1 MTILCF
7 AAAALLAVTAGAP
20 PQPAPAQTPGAAPA
34 IAGTW
39 TFDPYVSDH
48 PEQIALALR
57 LDTGDGFGARGRGN
71 DSGDDNGGN
80 PSAGR
85 RPELGRGRGAG
96 MHGPAMSEADRTL
109 LTELT
114 DAVRFPPL
122 RLAITASDAG
132 LRFDTGPGEPALV
145 HPDGKPEKRQLRNGV
160 VTRTARR
167 DGSRLVVSDEVG
179 QAGTLTHTYEV
190 APTTGQLV
198 VRVAFTPATGEASPL
213 EIKLVYD
220 NH

>member
-1 MTILCF
+1 MTILFF

-20 PQPAPAQTPGAAPA
+20 QQSGPAQTPAASPA
-34 IAGTW
+34 LAGTW
-39 TFDPYVSDH
+39 AFDPYVSDH
-48 PEQIALALR
+48 PVQIALALR
-57 LDTGDGFGARGRGN
+57 LDTGDGRLETRRG
-71 DSGDDNGGN
+71 DGDDRGT
-80 PSAGR
+80 AD
-85 RPELGRGRGAG
+85 RPPRDAGRGRGGG
-96 MHGPAMSEADRTL
+96 MRGPAMSEADRAL

-122 RLAITASDAG
+122 RLVISASDAG
-132 LRFDTGPGEPALV
+132 LRFDTGPGEPAVV
-145 HPDGKPEKRQLRNGV
+145 HADGKPEKRQLRSGA
-160 VTRTARR
+160 VTRTARW

-198 VRVAFTPATGEASPL
+198 VRVAFTPATGDASPL

-220 NH
+220 ASGT